1 MNFKE
6 MVATDLDNVF
16 LNPNEFGEEHEVE
29 GSIVICIIDNDLL
42 QKKQEGTYYVL
53 TDAEKRLLAKSEDLP
68 SSKGYGDT
76 LMVDG
81 IPYIV
86 QSWEEDMGLT
96 TVTLGITCR

>member
-6 MVATDLDNVF
+6 MAAADLDNVF
-16 LNPNEFGEEHEVE
+16 LNLDEFGEEHEIE
-29 GSIVICIIDNDLL
+29 GSIVICIIGSDLL
-42 QKKQEGTYYVL
+42 RNKQEGTYYVL
-53 TDAEKRLLAKSEDLP
+53 TDAEKMLLAKSEDLP
-68 SSKGYGDT
+68 SPKGYGDT

-86 QSWEEDMGLT
+86 QSWKEDMGLT